1 MMHRKRL
8 SSYWQRVAVVFS
20 GAALS
25 QAIPIAGS
33 LLIARL
39 YVPAEFG
46 LFAAWY
52 GVSVVLNLF
61 LTARLDAAFG
71 LASDGVERGRLV
83 VATVLVVLGMGGLL
97 GLLTWLVVGLW
108 PAGLFGVSA
117 ALTGWLAP
125 MCLCAALSVVWQAW
139 AANNGQIHALNAIR
153 LVQAAGV
160 TGLQILAAWF
170 NPVAESLVVAQIA
183 GTAVAVCV
191 AIRLLPILAYLP
203 RAWSELQ
210 LLWSEVWRKYWRFPL
225 LAMPSDMINASAAQL
240 PVIVLAARYG
250 GEVAGC
256 FALASRTLGA
266 PLAVL
271 GAAVRDVFIRDAG
284 LEMRTHGHCRQVYR
298 RTFRILALLSF
309 CLVLVTVPLAESAFT
324 LVFGEPWRLAGVM
337 AIWLVPLFALRFIAS
352 PLSYTFFLAQ
362 KQKVD
367 LIWQSVLLGMVI
379 VVLYGFD
386 SYRLTLIAYGA
397 GYAGMYVVYL
407 MLSSRYGGRQTAGV
421 GA

>member
-1 MMHRKRL
+1 MRSRRL

-25 QAIPIAGS
+25 QAIPIVGS

-71 LASDGVERGRLV
+71 LVSDGAERGRLV
-83 VATVLVVLGMGGLL
+83 VVTVLVVLVMGGML
-97 GLLTWLVVGLW
+97 GLLTWLAVSLW
-108 PAGLFGVSA
+108 PAGLFGVPA

-125 MCLCAALSVVWQAW
+125 MCLCAALSIVWQAW
-139 AANNGQIHALNAIR
+139 AANNGQVHVLNAIR
-153 LVQAAGV
+153 LAQAAAV
-160 TGLQILAAWF
+160 TGLQILAAWV
-170 NPVAESLVVAQIA
+170 NPAAGSLVVAQIA

-191 AIRLLPILAYLP
+191 AVRLLPIQAYLP
-203 RAWSELQ
+203 GTWLELRG
-210 LLWSEVWRKYWRFPL
+210 LWSEVWRRYWRFPV

-240 PVIVLAARYG
+240 PVIVLGARYG

-256 FALASRTLGA
+256 FALASRTLGV

-284 LEMRTHGHCRQVYR
+284 QEMRAHGHCQQVYR
-298 RTFRILALLSF
+298 RTFRVLALLSF
-309 CLVLVTVPLAESAFT
+309 GLVLIAVPLAEPAFA
-324 LVFGEPWRLAGVM
+324 LVFGAPWRLAGVM
-337 AIWLVPLFALRFIAS
+337 AVWLVPLFALRFIAS

-367 LIWQSVLLGMVI
+367 LIWQSALLGMVVTI
-379 VVLYGFD
+379 LYGFD
-386 SYRLTLIAYGA
+386 SYRATLIAYGA

-407 MLSSRYGGRQTAGV
+407 MLSRRYGGRPAAV
-421 GA
+421 ARV

>member
-1 MMHRKRL
+1 MFGKPL

-25 QAIPIAGS
+25 QAIPIFGS

-46 LFAAWY
+46 LYAAWY

-71 LASDGVERGRLV
+71 LASDGRERGRLV
-83 VATVLVVLGMGGLL
+83 AVTVLVVLGMACLL
-97 GLLTWLVVGLW
+97 GLLTWLAVRLW
-108 PAGLFGVSA
+108 PAGLFGVPA
-117 ALTGWLAP
+117 TLTGWLAP
-125 MCLCAALSVVWQAW
+125 MCLCAALSIVWQAW
-139 AANNGQIHALNAIR
+139 AANNGQIHALNVIR
-153 LVQAAGV
+153 LVQAAAV
-160 TGLQILAAWF
+160 TGLQIMAAWID
-170 NPVAESLVVAQIA
+170 PSARSLVVAQVA

-191 AIRLLPILAYLP
+191 AVGLLPVLAYLP
-203 RAWSELQ
+203 GTWRELRAMWSDA
-210 LLWSEVWRKYWRFPL
+210 WRNYWRFPL

-240 PVIVLAARYG
+240 PVIVLGARYG
-250 GEVAGC
+250 GDVAGC

-271 GAAVRDVFIRDAG
+271 GGAVRDVFIRDAG
-284 LEMRTHGHCRQVYR
+284 LEMRTHGHCQQVYR

-309 CLVLVTVPLAESAFT
+309 GLVLVTVPLAEPVFA
-324 LVFGEPWRLAGVM
+324 LVFGEPWRLAGMM
-337 AIWLVPLFALRFIAS
+337 AVWLVPLFALRFIAS

-362 KQKVD
+362 KQQAD

-379 VVLYGFD
+379 AVLYGFD
-386 SYRLTLIAYGA
+386 SYRPTLIAYGV

-407 MLSSRYGGRQTAGV
+407 MLSRRYGGRPAAVAQV
-421 GA
+421 

>member
-1 MMHRKRL
+1 MRASAL

-25 QAIPIAGS
+25 QAVPIVGS

-39 YVPAEFG
+39 YTPDEFG
-46 LFAAWY
+46 VFAAWY

-71 LASDGVERGRLV
+71 LAADGAERGRLV
-83 VATVLVVLGMGGLL
+83 AATILVVLGMGGVL
-97 GLLTWLVVGLW
+97 GLLTWLIAGLW
-108 PAGLFGVSA
+108 PMGVFGVPA
-117 ALTGWLAP
+117 ALTVWLAP

-139 AANNGQIHALNAIR
+139 AANNGQIRALNTIR
-153 LVQAAGV
+153 LIQAVAV
-160 TGLQILAAWF
+160 TGLQITVAWISASALSLAM
-170 NPVAESLVVAQIA
+170 AQIA
-183 GTAVAVCV
+183 GTAVAVGV
-191 AIRLLPILAYLP
+191 AARLLPVGEYLP
-203 RAWSELQ
+203 RTGRELRARAID
-210 LLWSEVWRKYWRFPL
+210 VWRKYWRFPL

-240 PVIVLAARYG
+240 PVIVLGARYG

-256 FALASRTLGA
+256 FALATRTLGA

-284 LEMRTHGHCRQVYR
+284 LEMRAHGHCRQVYR
-298 RTFRILALLSF
+298 RTFRILALLSL
-309 CLVLVTVPLAESAFT
+309 CLVLVTLPLAEPAFV
-324 LVFGEPWRLAGVM
+324 LVFGEPWRLAGVI
-337 AIWLVPLFALRFIAS
+337 AVWLVPLFALRFIAS

-367 LIWQSVLLGMVI
+367 LMWQSVLLGL
-379 VVLYGFD
+379 VVAILYGFD
-386 SYRLTLIAYGA
+386 SYRSTLIAYGA

-407 MLSSRYGGRQTAGV
+407 VLSNRYGGRPVAGA
-421 GA
+421 GS

>member
-1 MMHRKRL
+1 MRAGAL

-25 QAIPIAGS
+25 QAVPIVGS

-39 YVPAEFG
+39 YTPDEFG
-46 LFAAWY
+46 VFAAWY

-71 LASDGVERGRLV
+71 LAADGAERGRLV
-83 VATVLVVLGMGGLL
+83 AATILVVLGMGGVL
-97 GLLTWLVVGLW
+97 GLLTWLIAGLW
-108 PAGLFGVSA
+108 PTGLFGVPA
-117 ALTGWLAP
+117 ALTVWLAP

-139 AANNGQIHALNAIR
+139 AANNGQIRALNTIR
-153 LVQAAGV
+153 LIQAVAV
-160 TGLQILAAWF
+160 TGLQITVAWISASALSLAM
-170 NPVAESLVVAQIA
+170 AQIA
-183 GTAVAVCV
+183 GTAVAVGV
-191 AIRLLPILAYLP
+191 AARLLPVGEYLP
-203 RAWSELQ
+203 RTGRELRARAID
-210 LLWSEVWRKYWRFPL
+210 VWRKYWRFPL

-240 PVIVLAARYG
+240 PVIVLGARYG

-256 FALASRTLGA
+256 FALATRTLGA

-284 LEMRTHGHCRQVYR
+284 LEMRAHGHCRQVYR
-298 RTFRILALLSF
+298 RTFRILALLSL
-309 CLVLVTVPLAESAFT
+309 CLVLVTLPLAEPAFV
-324 LVFGEPWRLAGVM
+324 LVFGEPWRLAGVI
-337 AIWLVPLFALRFIAS
+337 AVWLVPLFALRFIAS

-367 LIWQSVLLGMVI
+367 LMWQSVLLGL
-379 VVLYGFD
+379 VVAILYGFD
-386 SYRLTLIAYGA
+386 SYRSTLIAYGA

-407 MLSSRYGGRQTAGV
+407 VLSNRYGGRPVAGA
-421 GA
+421 GS

>member
-1 MMHRKRL
+1 MRASAL

-25 QAIPIAGS
+25 QAVPIVGS

-39 YVPAEFG
+39 YTPDEFG
-46 LFAAWY
+46 VFAAWY

-71 LASDGVERGRLV
+71 LAADGAERGRLV
-83 VATVLVVLGMGGLL
+83 AATILVVLGMGGVL
-97 GLLTWLVVGLW
+97 GLLTWLIAGLW
-108 PAGLFGVSA
+108 PTGLFGVPA
-117 ALTGWLAP
+117 ALTVWLAP

-139 AANNGQIHALNAIR
+139 AANNGQIRALNTIR
-153 LVQAAGV
+153 LIQAVAV
-160 TGLQILAAWF
+160 TGLQITVAWISASALSLAM
-170 NPVAESLVVAQIA
+170 AQIA
-183 GTAVAVCV
+183 GTAVAVGV
-191 AIRLLPILAYLP
+191 AARLLPVGEYLP
-203 RAWSELQ
+203 RTGRELRARAID
-210 LLWSEVWRKYWRFPL
+210 VWRKYWRFPL

-240 PVIVLAARYG
+240 PVIVLGARYG

-256 FALASRTLGA
+256 FALATRTLGA

-284 LEMRTHGHCRQVYR
+284 LEMRAHGHCRQVYR
-298 RTFRILALLSF
+298 RTFRILALLSL
-309 CLVLVTVPLAESAFT
+309 CLVLVTLPLAEPAFV
-324 LVFGEPWRLAGVM
+324 LVFGEPWRLAGVI
-337 AIWLVPLFALRFIAS
+337 AVWLVPLFALRFIAS

-367 LIWQSVLLGMVI
+367 LMWQSVLLGL
-379 VVLYGFD
+379 VVAILYGFD
-386 SYRLTLIAYGA
+386 SYRSTLIAYGA

-407 MLSSRYGGRQTAGV
+407 VLSNRYGGRPVAGA
-421 GA
+421 GS